1 MRNRIACSAQTLTQ
15 LQPEMIR
22 SVVGGQVFRLGN
34 QYFSESRVQIL
45 EHSAAM
51 VSAEVS
57 GTFGVYTQTI
67 KLRSGV
73 LSTKCSCP
81 SNEKPFCRHCVAVLL
96 QHYEDMADENE
107 NDVDVEADSESVN
120 PPPRHDST
128 VVHSSSNDFN
138 FRDVTIFVDWLST
151 SVQVL
156 GQSGPL
162 PPLPSLPAGPVREW
176 SEAIVSL
183 HQRIVKSVAM
193 QQETHT
199 ELKTA
204 QEQIV
209 RLTQD
214 LESARS
220 EVKATQAISKE
231 LESEI
236 KKYQD
241 SLAVFAQVGQERDV
255 LAKQLQDIRGE
266 VRRRGTE
273 LAGLSKSLDAL
284 SNGLPE
290 QHHSR

>member
-22 SVVGGQVFRLGN
+22 SVVGGQVYRLGN

-45 EHSAAM
+45 EHSTAL

-96 QHYEDMADENE
+96 QHYEDMTDEKDA
-107 NDVDVEADSESVN
+107 DVDSDTESESIET
-120 PPPRHDST
+120 PTQHEPT
-128 VVHSSSNDFN
+128 VVASSPSSDFN
-138 FRDVTIFVDWLST
+138 FRDVTIFVDWLAT
-151 SVQVL
+151 SVKGL
-156 GQSGPL
+156 GLSSPL
-162 PPLPSLPAGPVREW
+162 PPLPSLPSGPVREW
-176 SEAIVSL
+176 SEAIVLL
-183 HQRIVKSVAM
+183 HQTILNNQEAQK
-193 QQETHT
+193 ETHS
-199 ELKTA
+199 ELKAA

-214 LESARS
+214 LESARGEAKAARATS
-220 EVKATQAISKE
+220 EE
-231 LESEI
+231 LESEM

-241 SLAVFAQVGQERDV
+241 SLTNFDQIGQERDELV
-255 LAKQLQDIRGE
+255 KQLQGIRE
-266 VRRRGTE
+266 ELRKKGTE
-273 LAGLSKSLDAL
+273 LGSLSKVLETLAD
-284 SNGLPE
+284 GLP
-290 QHHSR
+290 QSH